1 MIQLKA
7 TNLTDSYAGKIRKI
21 CR

>member
-7 TNLTDSYAGKIRKI
+7 TNLTDSYAGEIAV
-21 CR
+21 